1 MSTIKNSVFQK
12 GLQSLENPVLRG
24 SFHLVCTPKQMDF
37 YDRIAKEAF
46 LEIIQYER
54 KQVTLTSCDLYTQHL
69 STDKGR
75 VQNNRPG
82 VYVLL
87 NINAGKYI
95 IGQTVN
101 FKKRFNQYTSRGKGI
116 SEHNQIN
123 KNFFLSV
130 QKELKKGFHYSQF
143 IKRFVVYTWVD
154 EKKKPLDVRNSIILQ
169 NEMNYLEHRLIL
181 AFFECGLAYNIVDV
195 SPKLAEFPGT
205 ESGFEKESNIST
217 QLVSVDQKNSFF
229 RPTGPKSAKPFRV
242 NGLCFLTTIDYL
254 KYRNSLETERK
265 KEFLSMPHL
274 RKFLQANQENSSS
287 NIRYLTDQEIQETHE
302 KNLFIRPEKL

>member
-1 MSTIKNSVFQK
+1 MSTVQNSVFQK

-54 KQVTLTSCDLYTQHL
+54 KQATLTSCDLYTQHL
-69 STDKGR
+69 STDKGK

-87 NINAGKYI
+87 NINNGKYI

-101 FKKRFNQYTSRGKGI
+101 LKKRFNQYTSRGKGI
-116 SEHNQIN
+116 SEQIQIN

-154 EKKKPLDVRNSIILQ
+154 ENKKPLDVRNSIVLQ

-181 AFFECGLAYNIVDV
+181 AFFECGLAYNIADV
-195 SPKLAEFPGT
+195 SPKLAEFPDTDIGL
-205 ESGFEKESNIST
+205 EKESNIST
-217 QLVSVDQKNSFF
+217 QLISVQKNSFS
-229 RPTGPKSAKPFRV
+229 RTTGPKSAKPFQV
-242 NGLCFLTTIDYL
+242 NGLCFLTTIDYV

-265 KEFLSMPHL
+265 KEFLSMPRL
-274 RKFLQANQENSSS
+274 RKFLRANQENFFS
-287 NIRYLTDQEIQETHE
+287 NTRYLTDQEIQETHE
-302 KNLFIRPEKL
+302 NNLFIRPE